1 MTFIVVAIFDAVV
14 SSITPVQNNCISVQ
28 TLRNTIL
35 VSIFVGGSA
44 FQYGFLFLNIPTTND
59 REKIRAVILS
69 VLLFSSFLSWAG
81 TIRYA
86 NHLAFSI
93 GALDYRIKEIQ
104 LRDALEAERSMAN
117 IESGVERAE
126 DSNGNEAARIV
137 VAQSSCFPI
146 HLFQPSD
153 SQPCTVSEIVDSLN
167 EQSVSMLSCFNL
179 GFRFLFV
186 SIPFAFYSVGPVALI
201 ITSAVMLVFLFDID
215 HVEKSTYSFMSGI
228 TKVRKDS
235 YDP

>member
-1 MTFIVVAIFDAVV
+1 
-14 SSITPVQNNCISVQ
+14 
-28 TLRNTIL
+28 

-69 VLLFSSFLSWAG
+69 ILLFSSFLSWAG

-86 NHLAFSI
+86 NHLAFTI
-93 GALDYRIKEIQ
+93 GALDFRIKEIQ
-104 LRDALEAERSMAN
+104 VRDALEAERN
-117 IESGVERAE
+117 IESGVERAG
-126 DSNGNEAARIV
+126 DSNGNEAARL
-137 VAQSSCFPI
+137 VAPHSSCFPFN
-146 HLFQPSD
+146 LFHASD
-153 SQPCTVSEIVDSLN
+153 SQQCTVGDIVDSLN
-167 EQSVSMLSCFNL
+167 EQCVSMLSCFNL

-186 SIPFAFYSVGPVALI
+186 SIPFAFYSAGPLALI
-201 ITSAVMLVFLFDID
+201 ISTAVMLVFLFDID

-228 TKVRKDS
+228 TKVRKES